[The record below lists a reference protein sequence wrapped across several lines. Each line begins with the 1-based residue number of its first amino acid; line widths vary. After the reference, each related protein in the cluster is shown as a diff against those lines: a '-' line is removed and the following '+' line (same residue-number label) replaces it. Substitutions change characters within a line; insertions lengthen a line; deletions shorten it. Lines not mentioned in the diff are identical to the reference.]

1 MTIDKEKSH
10 CILKSFSEIIN
21 VQSYVLQYYLTFT
34 SGEVHLGFFELF
46 EKYIIGNMITTKST
60 SFYTPHNFRVCAKV
74 TKRSQCFQICHIFV
88 IRKPQFHFEV
98 HVLLWVLLFHK
109 IFANVKLFIWS
120 SFSLSIKSQLP
131 LYFQRTFLFLNI
143 IMKMENHTSM
153 FHVKMSSRLILCHQ
167 LHQKIVKKIKG
178 CEEKY
183 VISSK

>member
-60 SFYTPHNFRVCAKV
+60 SFYTPHNFRVYAKV
-74 TKRSQCFQICHIFV
+74 TKRSKCFQICHIFV

-109 IFANVKLFIWS
+109 IFVNVKLFIWS
-120 SFSLSIKSQLP
+120 RKINPENSMCDIVLSM
-131 LYFQRTFLFLNI
+131 YFTHSHFFFINLNFPCTSNVLFYFWI
-143 IMKMENHTSM
+143 
-153 FHVKMSSRLILCHQ
+153 
-167 LHQKIVKKIKG
+167 
-178 CEEKY
+178 
-183 VISSK
+183 

>member
-1 MTIDKEKSH
+1 MY
-10 CILKSFSEIIN
+10 N
-21 VQSYVLQYYLTFT
+21 PMYYSTTWLLLL
-34 SGEVHLGFFELF
+34 GVVHLGFFELF

-60 SFYTPHNFRVCAKV
+60 SFYTPHNFRV
-74 TKRSQCFQICHIFV
+74 TKRSKCFQICHIFV
-88 IRKPQFHFEV
+88 IRKPQFHFEE
-98 HVLLWVLLFHK
+98 HVLLWVLLFHN

-120 SFSLSIKSQLP
+120 RFSSSINPENFCDIVLSMYFTQAHFFYKSQLP